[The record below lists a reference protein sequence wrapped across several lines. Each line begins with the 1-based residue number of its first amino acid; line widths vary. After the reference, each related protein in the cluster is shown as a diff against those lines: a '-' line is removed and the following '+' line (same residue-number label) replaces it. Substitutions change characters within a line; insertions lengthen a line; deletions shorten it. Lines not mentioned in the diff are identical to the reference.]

1 VTCVFQLFSVVEHD
15 AFGREAEQRDW
26 PSASDGACALHATVD
41 LDVECLRRSLKLDT
55 VTVSQRFKSDD
66 LDDAATNV
74 EALS

>member
-1 VTCVFQLFSVVEHD
+1 MRSGGKRSSAT
-15 AFGREAEQRDW
+15 GRRLATAHARYT
-26 PSASDGACALHATVD
+26 ATVD